1 MAKAKDKVSDATSS
15 VKPFVE
21 RALGDEKLRDDVQSA
36 FSTARRVYEDLI
48 GAKNVDKVAGKVL
61 DKKLHKDLRE
71 AVTDLHDAA
80 LRLKGKKKGGHAG
93 RRIMI
98 AGLALG
104 ILFNPV
110 TGPETRRW
118 LKELVSGGGSDFGGD
133 FGSSAGSSNGGS
145 TSGSTGGASAG
156 GSTGG
161 GSTGS

>member
-1 MAKAKDKVSDATSS
+1 MAKTKDKVSDATLS

-36 FSTARRVYEDLI
+36 FATAKKVYEDLV
-48 GAKNVDKVAGKVL
+48 GSKNVEKAASKVL

-71 AVTDLHDAA
+71 AVEDLHDAA
-80 LRLKGKKKGGHAG
+80 MRLQGKKKTGHGG

-98 AGLALG
+98 AGIALG

-118 LKELVSGGGSDFGGD
+118 LKDLATGGDSDFGGD
-133 FGSSAGSSNGGS
+133 FGASGSNGG
-145 TSGSTGGASAG
+145 TNGA
-156 GSTGG
+156 
-161 GSTGS
+161 

>member
-1 MAKAKDKVSDATSS
+1 MARTKDKVTDATSS

-21 RALGDEKLRDDVQSA
+21 RALTDDRLRDDVTSA
-36 FSTARRVYEDLI
+36 FATARKVYEDLV

-71 AVTDLHDAA
+71 AVQDLHDAA
-80 LRLKGKKKGGHAG
+80 QRLQGKKKGGHAG

-118 LKELVSGGGSDFGGD
+118 LKDMVSGGGDDFGGD
-133 FGSSAGSSNGGS
+133 FSSSAGNSNGGS
-145 TSGSTGGASAG
+145 TAS
-156 GSTGG
+156 
-161 GSTGS
+161 

>member
-1 MAKAKDKVSDATSS
+1 MAKTKDKAIDTATT

-21 RALGDEKLRDDVQSA
+21 RALGDEKLRDDLQNA
-36 FSTARRVYEDLI
+36 FATAKKVYDDLV
-48 GAKNVDKVAGKVL
+48 GAKSVDKAAGKVL

-71 AVTDLHDAA
+71 AVEDLQDAA
-80 LRLKGKKKGGHAG
+80 LRLQGKKKGGHTG

-118 LKELVSGGGSDFGGD
+118 LKDLVTGGSDDFGGD
-133 FGSSAGSSNGGS
+133 FGSSNGGANPS
-145 TSGSTGGASAG
+145 
-156 GSTGG
+156 
-161 GSTGS
+161 

>member
-1 MAKAKDKVSDATSS
+1 MAKTKVDKATDSALS

-36 FSTARRVYEDLI
+36 FATAKKVYEDLM
-48 GAKNVDKVAGKVL
+48 GSKSVDKAAGKVL

-71 AVTDLHDAA
+71 AVEDLQDAA
-80 LRLKGKKKGGHAG
+80 LRLQGKRKGGHAG
-93 RRIMI
+93 RRIMV

-118 LKELVSGGGSDFGGD
+118 LKDLVTGGGGDFGGD
-133 FGSSAGSSNGGS
+133 FGS
-145 TSGSTGGASAG
+145 
-156 GSTGG
+156 GG
-161 GSTGS
+161 GSASNGSSS

>member
-1 MAKAKDKVSDATSS
+1 MAKTKERVTAPVVS

-21 RALGDEKLRDDVQSA
+21 RALTDEKLRDDVTSA
-36 FSTARRVYEDLI
+36 FATAKKVYEDLM
-48 GAKNVDKVAGKVL
+48 GSKNVDKAAGKVL

-71 AVTDLHDAA
+71 AVQDLHDAA
-80 LRLKGKKKGGHAG
+80 LRLQGKKKSGGAA

-118 LKELVSGGGSDFGGD
+118 LKDLVGGGSDDFGGD
-133 FGSSAGSSNGGS
+133 FGGTSGTTTGAGTSNGS
-145 TSGSTGGASAG
+145 TNG
-156 GSTGG
+156 GG
-161 GSTGS
+161 GSSS